1 MLIIT
6 QDRSSIINMDN
17 IVTINY
23 GFTYINENE
32 IDLVRVYAETLT
44 EHPYTLGEY
53 YAESEAKEV
62 LFKIAKAHDDNQK
75 VFEIPYEKYKI
86 LKNN

>member
-6 QDRSSIINMDN
+6 QDRRAIINMDK

-32 IDLVRVYAETLT
+32 IDKVRVYAETLT
-44 EHPYTLGEY
+44 ENPYTLGEY
-53 YAESEAKEV
+53 CNEDEAKEV
-62 LFKIAKAHDDNQK
+62 LFKIAKARNDNQK
-75 VFEIPYEKYKI
+75 VFEMPYEKYKI